1 MIQFYE
7 FVGKNVE
14 NYSQHTI
21 DIEGCIEKRSIC
33 IATFKI
39 VSNLEC
45 SVVNVHLDEKSEE
58 TRIKQFQK
66 IQKNLRTRPDFVA
79 VPHILCGDFN
89 ALSQWSKNVEVARK
103 SLGFEAPKNDLYKIM
118 CEDYHYVDL
127 DQSENPKNTCQ
138 YDTRVDYVFVS
149 EALAPRLLSKELHV
163 IPSKSDHF
171 ALLANLKFNARK
183 ILIGMTCK
191 SNSEKIKEMALEI
204 QQRLKD
210 IHKVEVVHV
219 EEDFKNISDIFQKLS
234 KVDLVIIEGL
244 YIDALIPSLNWIFLL
259 KENFTSLR

>member
-1 MIQFYE
+1 M
-7 FVGKNVE
+7 
-14 NYSQHTI
+14 
-21 DIEGCIEKRSIC
+21 
-33 IATFKI
+33 
-39 VSNLEC
+39 
-45 SVVNVHLDEKSEE
+45 HLDEKSEE
-58 TRIKQFQK
+58 TRIKQFQE
-66 IQKNLRTRPDFVA
+66 IQKILRNRPDFFA

-89 ALSQWSKNVEVARK
+89 TLSQWSKDVEVTRK

-149 EALAPRLLSKELHV
+149 EALAPRLLSQELHV

-171 ALLANLKFNARK
+171 ALLANLKFNTRK
-183 ILIGMTCK
+183 ILIGMTCE
-191 SNSEKIKEMALEI
+191 SNSEKIKEMTLEI

-210 IHKVEVVHV
+210 IHKVEVIHV
-219 EEDFKNISDIFQKLS
+219 EDYFENIGDKNNKCVSDIFQKLS
-234 KVDLVIIEGL
+234 KVDLVIVEGL
-244 YIDALIPSLNWIFLL
+244 HIDALIPSFNWIFLL